1 MVKVLHIDDILE
13 PDCVGKQIAEYY
25 MSWDQ
30 NRQTKITEWE
40 EIQRYIFATD
50 TTKTSNAK
58 LPWSNK
64 TTIPKLC
71 QIRDNLFANYIAT
84 LFPKQKFLEWE
95 GDTKQDEVRMKKEAI
110 EQYMSWA
117 IDRDEFYSEARKLV
131 CDYIDYGNAFATVD
145 WIDRSKKTNGANL
158 PKGYIG
164 PAIRRISPLDIVFNP
179 LARDFA
185 SAPKI
190 IRSLVSLGEVKQLL
204 EQSSKTDEDKMA
216 AEALFTYLTEVRSKV
231 REEHPRDATWST
243 KDALY
248 TVAGFDTFKDYLC
261 SDTVEVLTFY
271 GDIYDDDAN
280 KYMQNVIIKVVDR
293 HKVIVTM
300 DDPSVFGSAPIFH
313 AGWRIRPD
321 NLWAMGPL
329 DNLVGLQYR
338 LDHLENLKADAID
351 VSVFPVF
358 KIKGT
363 VEEFEWGPLERIYV
377 GDDSDV
383 VLMSPPTQA
392 MAINSE
398 LANIERL
405 MEEMAGSPREAMG
418 FRTPGEKTAYEVRSM
433 ENSASRI
440 FQSKVVQFEMSL
452 LERLFNAMLE
462 LSRRMM
468 DKTTIRAFDPNF
480 NVAVFTELTSED
492 LTGNGRIK
500 PVAAR
505 NFAHKSETVQN
516 LTSFFNSPVGG
527 DPDVKRH
534 FSSIKIAKMM
544 EELLDLEQYKL
555 VMENVRL
562 SEQADAQQLM
572 NSQQEQVAMNTM
584 TPSGFLPGDAD
595 PSAMVP
601 PR

>member
-1 MVKVLHIDDILE
+1 MVKVLHVDDILE
-13 PDCVGKQIAEYY
+13 PDMLGKQIAEYY
-25 MSWDQ
+25 MSWDM
-30 NRQTKITEWE
+30 NRQTKINEWE
-40 EIQRYIFATD
+40 EIQRYVFATD
-50 TTKTSNAK
+50 TTKTSNSK

-84 LFPKQKFLEWE
+84 LFPKQKFIEWE
-95 GDTKQDEVRMKKEAI
+95 GDTKQDEVRAKKEAI
-110 EQYMSWA
+110 EQYMGWA

-131 CDYIDYGNAFATVD
+131 CDYIDYGNAFATID
-145 WIDRSKKTNGANL
+145 WIDRSKKANGANT

-204 EQSSKTDEDKMA
+204 EQASKTDEDRMA
-216 AEALFTYLTEVRSKV
+216 AEELFKYITDIRSKV
-231 REEHPRDATWST
+231 REEHPRDATWQT
-243 KDALY
+243 KDAIY
-248 TVAGFDTFKDYLC
+248 SVAGFDDFKSYLC

-271 GDIYDDDAN
+271 GDIYDDDSN
-280 KYMQNVIIKVVDR
+280 KYIQSAIIKVVDR
-293 HKVIVTM
+293 HKVIVNM
-300 DDPSVFGSAPIFH
+300 EDPSVFGSAPIFH

-338 LDHLENLKADAID
+338 LDHLENLKADAMD

-358 KIKGT
+358 KIKGS

-383 VLMSPPTQA
+383 TLLNPPVQA
-392 MAINSE
+392 MTINSE

-505 NFAHKSETVQN
+505 NFAQKSEVVQN

-572 NSQQEQVAMNTM
+572 NSQQEQVAMNTQ
-584 TPSGFLPGDAD
+584 TPSGFLPGDFD

-601 PR
+601 PQ